1 MDDEEKRHW
10 EMIRLPVGT
19 EWSGRA
25 RYAAAMFFYQRRQ
38 MDAETLEIYRI
49 CSRLD
54 HEDPADVLRRY
65 RIGSEWLARP
75 EAKGD
80 APSDGSGD

>member
-25 RYAAAMFFYQRRQ
+25 RYAAAMFFYQHGL
-38 MDAETLEIYRI
+38 MDAETLEVYRI

-54 HEDPADVLRRY
+54 AEDPAAVLRRY
-65 RIGSEWLARP
+65 KIGVDWLALL
-75 EAKGD
+75 E
-80 APSDGSGD
+80 GSGDP